1 MDAMDAKRLLVSPA
15 PTQQQRQVRWKVLA
29 WPLASLILLYTLIP
43 HFRLRLQPIPCHET
57 AGVRYEG
64 ERIFWESCGE
74 ITGHPLECSDLIV
87 PMNHFAP
94 PNSSDADEE
103 EKVFT
108 IPLIRMRAKNA
119 TQNLIINPGGP
130 GGSGVQFVYAIGDEL
145 NTILDE
151 GYHILSFDPR
161 GVNGSRPKAE
171 CYPDEALRRAHAM
184 PRSGRLSET
193 GDMYAWNKNFARAC
207 YDNMGEHAKY
217 SG

>member
-1 MDAMDAKRLLVSPA
+1 MDVMDAKRPLVPPA
-15 PTQQQRQVRWKVLA
+15 QRRQQRQVRWKFLA
-29 WPLASLILLYTLIP
+29 WPLASLLLLCTLIP
-43 HFRLRLQPIPCHET
+43 HNHNRLRSKLYNDP
-57 AGVRYEG
+57 AGVKYEG
-64 ERIFWESCGE
+64 ERIFWEPCGE
-74 ITGHPLECSDLIV
+74 ITGHPLECSDLFV
-87 PMNHFAP
+87 PMDHFAP
-94 PNSSDADEE
+94 SNSSVESE
-103 EKVFT
+103 IEKVFT

-171 CYPDEALRRAHAM
+171 CYPDEATRRAHSM
-184 PRSGRLSET
+184 PRSGRLSDT

-217 SG
+217 SK

>member
-1 MDAMDAKRLLVSPA
+1 MKRALVPSA
-15 PTQQQRQVRWKVLA
+15 YTRQTRQSRWKVLV
-29 WPLASLILLYTLIP
+29 WSLATLVFIYTLIP
-43 HFRLRLQPIPCHET
+43 SFQVKLRRPVDCHEPT
-57 AGVRYEG
+57 RITYEG
-64 ERIFWESCGE
+64 ESVSWEPCGE
-74 ITGHPLECSDLIV
+74 ITGHALECSNITV

-94 PNSSDADEE
+94 DNSSGADEND
-103 EKVFT
+103 KVFT

-130 GGSGVQFVYAIGDEL
+130 GASGVQFVYQIADEL

-171 CYPDEALRRAHAM
+171 CYPDEATRRAHSM
-184 PRSGRLSET
+184 PRSGRFSDT
-193 GDMYAWNKNFARAC
+193 GAMYAWNKNFARAC
-207 YDNMGEHAKY
+207 FDNLGEHAKY